1 MLSSITITA
10 AMKRDG
16 PLSLKSCATAAM
28 LIFCV
33 LAGALVC
40 RGQEES
46 LKRLNAS
53 LAPAASALSRN
64 PEGLSFTIRFKDNKT
79 QFRQGEIVRI
89 EMAFASSLPRTYILN
104 AASYDRS
111 GRLEIDDYHVTPEDG
126 IVDPLKDYSESGLF
140 GFMGGGLYTTPELE
154 SKPYRITAELNEWV
168 RFDKPGKYRLSV
180 TTDRVSKLKP
190 DGSRAFN
197 SPSLA
202 VVSNTIEFEIIA
214 PDKAWSKQKLTE
226 AITRLNATDKSEEQR
241 AACRTLRFMNS
252 VASAREMM
260 RRFRGT
266 DAGCDSEYSFGLIAS
281 PHRALVVKEMESLM
295 AAPEHP
301 VSGSFLH
308 TLSLLRYL
316 LEHPEPPPSYPQ
328 GDAEKRK
335 LWQDEMQARRA
346 AYEQLLTGYLEQLG
360 SVVSRKQK
368 GALAISLNTLFE
380 YRRDAT
386 QGRDASRS
394 DEQLSSALLNVF
406 ADLPGDKQYA
416 ILNYRW
422 KQIGNQAWLP
432 LLRRI
437 YEKPPPRDSDTREM
451 RDIALRRIYELAPD
465 EARSI
470 IIKEIRSG
478 RPRVSAA
485 ALEILPEKTL
495 PELDETLAAQL
506 EHLNADDEYDT
517 LGSYAT
523 LVERYATD
531 AIFPRVKAAFE
542 NRIGKLAC
550 AVQTP
555 LLAYFLRVDIAF
567 GLEALKQALAARK
580 DTGCYRSE
588 LANVAQLYWH
598 PEMEQ
603 LALAHLDDRNAEV
616 IAQAATV
623 LGEHGSAA
631 SEQFLWDAMERWH
644 ERYNGRESQLRAD
657 MKKNDALVDPSMVE
671 SYLLRAVGAARAWLT
686 DAQGLKKLRELC
698 VTEQGQQQAA
708 QMLDQWGTNIV
719 ITFSLEDDGVE
730 SASIAQYQLPT
741 LAALKDKLAQFP
753 RGTTFTWNPIYGEG
767 KAGAR
772 VFTELQAYLNE
783 HGMKLESPDS
793 VK

>member
-1 MLSSITITA
+1 
-10 AMKRDG
+10 
-16 PLSLKSCATAAM
+16 M
-28 LIFCV
+28 LIFCA
-33 LAGALVC
+33 LTGALVC
-40 RGQEES
+40 RGQES
-46 LKRLNAS
+46 LKRSNAS

-79 QFRQGEIVRI
+79 QFRQGEIIRI

-111 GRLEIDDYHVTPEDG
+111 GRLEIDDYHVAPEDG
-126 IVDPLKDYSESGLF
+126 TVDPLNDYREIGLF

-168 RFDKPGKYRLSV
+168 RFDRPGKYRLSV
-180 TTDRVSKLKP
+180 TTDRVSKLKA
-190 DGSRAFN
+190 DGSSAFN

-214 PDKAWSKQKLTE
+214 PDKAWSRQKLTE
-226 AITRLNATDKSEEQR
+226 ATALLNATGKSEEQR
-241 AACRTLRFMNS
+241 VACRTLRFMNS
-252 VASAREMM
+252 TASAGEMM

-266 DAGCDSEYSFGLIAS
+266 DASCDSEYSFGLIGS
-281 PHRALVVKEMESLM
+281 PHRALIVKEMESLM
-295 AAPEHP
+295 VAPEHP

-316 LEHPEPPPSYPQ
+316 LEHPEPPPPYPQ
-328 GDAEKRK
+328 GDAEKSK
-335 LWQDEMQARRA
+335 LWQDEMQKRRA
-346 AYEQLLTGYLEQLG
+346 AYEQLLTNYMEQLG
-360 SVVSRKQK
+360 AVVSRKQK
-368 GALAISLNTLFE
+368 EALAISLNTLFE
-380 YRRDAT
+380 YR
-386 QGRDASRS
+386 RDASRS

-406 ADLPGDKQYA
+406 ADLPGDKQYV
-416 ILNYRW
+416 LLYYRW
-422 KQIGNQAWLP
+422 KQIGNQSWLP

-465 EARSI
+465 EARSM

-506 EHLNADDEYDT
+506 EHLDADDEYDT

-550 AVQTP
+550 VVQTP
-555 LLAYFLRVDIAF
+555 LLAYFLRVDMAF

-603 LALAHLDDRNAEV
+603 VALAHLDDPNAEV

-631 SEQFLWDAMERWH
+631 VEQSLWDTLERWH
-644 ERYNGRESQLRAD
+644 ERYNGRESQLRSD

-671 SYLLRAVGAARAWLT
+671 LYLLRALGAARAWLT

-719 ITFSLEDDGVE
+719 ITFSREDDGVE

-753 RGTTFTWNPIYGEG
+753 RGTSFTWHPIYGEG
-767 KAGAR
+767 KTGAR
-772 VFTELQAYLNE
+772 VFTELHAYLNE